1 MKEKLKTK
9 NGKIVMI
16 VILSCVLVLILIGT
30 FSSLTKSVGV
40 KGKQQQ
46 EYMIRA
52 LVENDTEYIDTVSL
66 EGFVANEQGIVQ

>member
-16 VILSCVLVLILIGT
+16 VILSCVLVLILIAI
-30 FSSLTKSVGV
+30 FSSVTKSVGV

-46 EYMIRA
+46 EYMVRA
-52 LVENDTEYIDTVSL
+52 LIENDTEYIDAVSL

>member
-1 MKEKLKTK
+1 MKEKMKTK

-16 VILSCVLVLILIGT
+16 VILSCVLVLILIGI
-30 FSSLTKSVGV
+30 FASVTKSKGV

-46 EYMIRA
+46 EYMVRA

>member
-1 MKEKLKTK
+1 MNEKLKTK

-16 VILSCVLVLILIGT
+16 VILSCVLVLILIAII
-30 FSSLTKSVGV
+30 SSVTKSVGV

-46 EYMIRA
+46 EYMVRA
-52 LVENDTEYIDTVSL
+52 LIENDTEYIDTVSL

>member
-16 VILSCVLVLILIGT
+16 VILSCVFVLILIGI

-46 EYMIRA
+46 GYMVRA

>member
-16 VILSCVLVLILIGT
+16 VILSCVLVLILIGI
-30 FSSLTKSVGV
+30 FASVTKSVGV

-46 EYMIRA
+46 EYMVRA

>member
-16 VILSCVLVLILIGT
+16 VILSCVLVLILIGIF
-30 FSSLTKSVGV
+30 FSVTKSVGV

-46 EYMIRA
+46 EYMVRA

>member
-16 VILSCVLVLILIGT
+16 VILSCLLVLFIVGIVA
-30 FSSLTKSVGV
+30 SVHKSEGV
-40 KGKQQQ
+40 KGKQDPD
-46 EYMIRA
+46 YMVRT
-52 LVENDTEYIDTVSL
+52 LLEDDTEYIDTVSL